1 MRISAILFLSGGL
14 VLLAGCAAP
23 HPAVRQAAAPEQQ
36 LYPARVLAVRQVS
49 AGLALGQVLQTL
61 GEPAAGQNA
70 TAQEVVVQMPDGSV
84 KSLVA
89 PPGTAMSALAPGA
102 DVLISETP
110 QLRII
115 AR

>member
-14 VLLAGCAAP
+14 VLLAGCAP
-23 HPAVRQAAAPEQQ
+23 PPAVRQVAVPEQQ

-70 TAQEVVVQMPDGSV
+70 AAQEVVVQMPDGSV